1 MRERAAGSESAA
13 AGAGRGARGP
23 AASPRPQ
30 HPRARSIPAPGRPQ
44 RAGQSRAEGGKP
56 TAPPQPR
63 RILGDLEPDPRRI
76 RIPAP
81 SIPRRCG
88 HSMGGGAPRLD
99 PRLLLLLLL
108 GLCGWSTALRGNENS
123 EALPE
128 SIPSAPGTLPHF
140 MEEPDDSYII
150 KSNPIVLRC
159 KAKPAM
165 QIFFKCNGEWVHQN
179 EHVSE
184 ESLDEATGL
193 KVREVFINVTRQQV
207 EDFHG
212 PEDYWCQCVAWSHLG
227 TSKSR
232 KASVRIA
239 YLRKNFEQDP
249 QGKEV
254 PIEGMIVLHC
264 RPPEGVPAAEVE
276 WLKNE
281 EPIDSNLDEN
291 IDTRADHNLIIRQ
304 ARLSDSGNYT
314 CMAANIVAKRRSM
327 SATVVVYVNGGW
339 SSWTEWSNCNA
350 RCGRGWQKRSRTCTN
365 PAPLNGGAFCEGMS
379 VQKIT
384 CTSLCPVDGS
394 WEVWSEWSVCSPEC
408 EHLRVRECIAPPPRN
423 GGKFCEGLGQES
435 ENCTEGL
442 CIQDKKPLH
451 EIKSQNLETASDI
464 ALYSGLGAAVL
475 AVAVLVVAVTLYRRS
490 QSNSLLLNSSMQP
503 ELTVSRT
510 YSGPICLQDP
520 LDKELMTESSLFNP
534 LSDIK
539 VKVQSS
545 FMVSLGVTERAE
557 FHGKAPPGTFPHG
570 NVPHPAFGT
579 VQGRNKA
586 VYIQNLASISTS
598 SQLRTTALF
607 GHLGG
612 RLVVPNTGVS
622 LLIPHGAIPEESS
635 WEIYLAITQK
645 ESSLQ
650 PEGSAVLLGPEVTCG
665 PSEVTVSTPFALT
678 IPHCAHADP
687 QHWSIHLKRRTQQGK
702 WEEVMSVEEETTSCY
717 CLLDPY
723 ACHILLNSFGTYAL
737 IGEPISDCAVRQLK
751 VAVFGCLSCNSLD
764 YNLRVYCMDNTP
776 CAFQEVVSD
785 ERLQGGQLLEEPKL
799 LHFKGN
805 TCSLQIS
812 VLDIPPFLWRIKP
825 FTACQEVPFSRVWR
839 GSARPL
845 LCAFSLER
853 YSPGTTQLSCKVC
866 VRQLKGHEQ
875 VLHVQTSILESERET
890 ITFFAHDDS
899 NFPAQVGPKAF
910 KIPFSIRQ
918 RICATFD
925 APSAK
930 GKDWQMLAQKNSIN
944 RNLSYFATQ
953 SSPSA
958 VILDLWE
965 ARHQQ
970 DGDLDSLACALEEI
984 GRTHSQPP
992 EPPEPELEEPDF
1004 SYSRQ
1009 NGL

>member
-1 MRERAAGSESAA
+1 MGTAA
-13 AGAGRGARGP
+13 AGGGCGARRWLP
-23 AASPRPQ
+23 W
-30 HPRARSIPAPGRPQ
+30 
-44 RAGQSRAEGGKP
+44 
-56 TAPPQPR
+56 
-63 RILGDLEPDPRRI
+63 
-76 RIPAP
+76 
-81 SIPRRCG
+81 
-88 HSMGGGAPRLD
+88 
-99 PRLLLLLLL
+99 L
-108 GLCGWSTALRGNENS
+108 GLCFWAAGAAAARGADNGEV
-123 EALPE
+123 LPD

-140 MEEPDDSYII
+140 IEEPEDAYII
-150 KSNPIVLRC
+150 KSNPIALRC
-159 KAKPAM
+159 KARPAM

-184 ESLDEATGL
+184 ESLDESSGL

-249 QGKEV
+249 QGREV

-281 EPIDSNLDEN
+281 EPIDSTQDEN

-314 CMAANIVAKRRSM
+314 CMAANIVAKRRSL

-339 SSWTEWSNCNA
+339 SSWTEWSACNV

-384 CTSLCPVDGS
+384 CTALCPVDGS

-408 EHLRVRECIAPPPRN
+408 EHLRIRECTAPPPRN
-423 GGKFCEGLGQES
+423 GGKFCEGLSQES
-435 ENCTEGL
+435 ENCTDGL
-442 CIQDKKPLH
+442 CILDKKPLH
-451 EIKSQNLETASDI
+451 EIKPQRWSRRGIENASDI
-464 ALYSGLGAAVL
+464 ALYSGLGAAVV
-475 AVAVLVVAVTLYRRS
+475 AVAVLVIGVTLYRRS
-490 QSNSLLLNSSMQP
+490 HSDYGVDVIDSSALTGNSLLLNPAMQP
-503 ELTVSRT
+503 DLTVSRT

-545 FMVSLGVTERAE
+545 FMVSLGVSERAE
-557 FHGKAPPGTFPHG
+557 YHGKNHSGTFPHG
-570 NVPHPAFGT
+570 NNRGFSTVHP
-579 VQGRNKA
+579 RNKTP
-586 VYIQNLASISTS
+586 YIQNLS
-598 SQLRTTALF
+598 SLPTRTELRTTGVF

-612 RLVVPNTGVS
+612 RLVMPNTGVS
-622 LLIPHGAIPEESS
+622 LLIPHGAIPEENS
-635 WEIYLAITQK
+635 WEIYMSINQG
-645 ESSLQ
+645 EPSLQ
-650 PEGSAVLLGPEVTCG
+650 SDGSEVLLSPEVTCG
-665 PSEVTVSTPFALT
+665 PPDMLVTTPFALT
-678 IPHCAHADP
+678 IPHCADVSSE
-687 QHWSIHLKRRTQQGK
+687 HWNIHLKKRTQQGK
-702 WEEVMSVEEETTSCY
+702 WEEVMSVEDESTSCY
-717 CLLDPY
+717 CLLDPF
-723 ACHILLNSFGTYAL
+723 ACHVLLDSFGTYAL
-737 IGEPISDCAVRQLK
+737 TGEPITDCAVKQLK
-751 VAVFGCLSCNSLD
+751 VAVFGCMSCNSLD
-764 YNLRVYCMDNTP
+764 YNLRVYCVDNTP

-785 ERLQGGQLLEEPKL
+785 ERHQGGQLLEEPKL

-805 TCSLQIS
+805 TFSLQIS

-825 FTACQEVPFSRVWR
+825 FTACQEVPFSRVWSSNR
-839 GSARPL
+839 QPL
-845 LCAFSLER
+845 HCAFSLER
-853 YSPGTTQLSCKVC
+853 YTPTTTQLSCKIC
-866 VRQLKGHEQ
+866 IRQLKGHEQ
-875 VLHVQTSILESERET
+875 ILQVQTSILESERET
-890 ITFFAHDDS
+890 ITFFAQEDS
-899 NFPAQVGPKAF
+899 TFPAQTGPKAF
-910 KIPFSIRQ
+910 KIPYSIRQ

-925 APSAK
+925 TPNAK

-958 VILDLWE
+958 VILNLWE

-984 GRTHSQPP
+984 GRTHTKLSNITESQ
-992 EPPEPELEEPDF
+992 LEEADF
-1004 SYSRQ
+1004 NYSRQ

>member
-1 MRERAAGSESAA
+1 MGIRAAG
-13 AGAGRGARGP
+13 GGCPARL
-23 AASPRPQ
+23 
-30 HPRARSIPAPGRPQ
+30 
-44 RAGQSRAEGGKP
+44 
-56 TAPPQPR
+56 R
-63 RILGDLEPDPRRI
+63 R
-76 RIPAP
+76 
-81 SIPRRCG
+81 
-88 HSMGGGAPRLD
+88 
-99 PRLLLLLLL
+99 RLLFLLE
-108 GLCGWSTALRGNENS
+108 LCSWAAALRGNDNS

-128 SIPSAPGTLPHF
+128 SLPSAPGTLPHF
-140 MEEPDDSYII
+140 MQEPDDAYII
-150 KSNPIVLRC
+150 KSNPIALRC
-159 KAKPAM
+159 KAMPAM

-184 ESLDEATGL
+184 ESMDESTGL

-281 EPIDSNLDEN
+281 EPIDSNQDEN

-327 SATVVVYVNGGW
+327 SATVVVYV
-339 SSWTEWSNCNA
+339 
-350 RCGRGWQKRSRTCTN
+350 
-365 PAPLNGGAFCEGMS
+365 
-379 VQKIT
+379 
-384 CTSLCPVDGS
+384 DGS

-408 EHLRVRECIAPPPRN
+408 EHLRIRECTAPPPRN
-423 GGKFCEGLGQES
+423 GGKFCEGFTQES

-451 EIKSQNLETASDI
+451 EIKPQNIENASDI
-464 ALYSGLGAAVL
+464 ALYSGLGAAVI
-475 AVAVLVVAVTLYRRS
+475 AVAVLVVGITLYRRS
-490 QSNSLLLNSSMQP
+490 QSEYGVDVIDSSALTGGFQTFNFKTVRQGNSLLLNSSMQP
-503 ELTVSRT
+503 DLTVSRT

-520 LDKELMTESSLFNP
+520 MDKELMTESSLFNP

-557 FHGKAPPGTFPHG
+557 YHGKAHSGTFPHG
-570 NVPHPAFGT
+570 NNRGFTTIHA
-579 VQGRNKA
+579 RNKTT
-586 VYIQNLASISTS
+586 YIQNLSSLSTRS
-598 SQLRTTALF
+598 ELRTTGIF

-612 RLVVPNTGVS
+612 RLVMPNTGVS

-635 WEIYLAITQK
+635 WEIYLTISQG
-645 ESSLQ
+645 ESSLL
-650 PEGSAVLLGPEVTCG
+650 PEGTEVLLGPEVTCG
-665 PSEVTVSTPFALT
+665 PPDVTVATPFALT
-678 IPHCAHADP
+678 IPHCAEVNSE
-687 QHWSIHLKRRTQQGK
+687 HWNIHLKKRTQQGK
-702 WEEVMSVEEETTSCY
+702 WEEVMSMEEETTSCY

-723 ACHILLNSFGTYAL
+723 ACHILLDSFGTYAL
-737 IGEPISDCAVRQLK
+737 AGEPISDCAVKQLK
-751 VAVFGCLSCNSLD
+751 VAVFGCMSCNSLD

-776 CAFQEVVSD
+776 CAFQEVVSG
-785 ERLQGGQLLEEPKL
+785 ERHQGGQLLEEPKL

-805 TCSLQIS
+805 TFSLQIS

-825 FTACQEVPFSRVWR
+825 FTACQEVPFSRVWC
-839 GSARPL
+839 SNQQPL
-845 LCAFSLER
+845 HCAFSLER
-853 YSPGTTQLSCKVC
+853 YTPATTQLSCKIC
-866 VRQLKGHEQ
+866 VRQVKGHEQ
-875 VLHVQTSILESERET
+875 ILQIQTSILENERET
-890 ITFFAHDDS
+890 ITLFAREDS
-899 NFPAQVGPKAF
+899 NFPTQTGPKAF
-910 KIPFSIRQ
+910 KIPYSIRQ

-925 APSAK
+925 TPNAK

-965 ARHQQ
+965 ARHQH

-984 GRTHSQPP
+984 GRTHSKISNITETQI
-992 EPPEPELEEPDF
+992 EETDF

>member
-1 MRERAAGSESAA
+1 MGTAA
-13 AGAGRGARGP
+13 AGGGCGARRWLP
-23 AASPRPQ
+23 W
-30 HPRARSIPAPGRPQ
+30 
-44 RAGQSRAEGGKP
+44 
-56 TAPPQPR
+56 
-63 RILGDLEPDPRRI
+63 
-76 RIPAP
+76 
-81 SIPRRCG
+81 
-88 HSMGGGAPRLD
+88 
-99 PRLLLLLLL
+99 L
-108 GLCGWSTALRGNENS
+108 GLCFWAAGAAAARGADNGEV
-123 EALPE
+123 LPD

-140 MEEPDDSYII
+140 IEEPEDAYII
-150 KSNPIVLRC
+150 KSNPIALRC
-159 KAKPAM
+159 KARPAM

-184 ESLDEATGL
+184 ESLDESSGL

-249 QGKEV
+249 QGREV

-281 EPIDSNLDEN
+281 EPIDSTQDEN

-314 CMAANIVAKRRSM
+314 CMAANIVAKRRSL

-339 SSWTEWSNCNA
+339 SSWTEWSACNV

-384 CTSLCPVDGS
+384 CTALCPVDGS

-408 EHLRVRECIAPPPRN
+408 EHLRIRECTAPPPRN
-423 GGKFCEGLGQES
+423 GGKFCEGLSQES
-435 ENCTEGL
+435 ENCTDGL
-442 CIQDKKPLH
+442 CILDKKPLH
-451 EIKSQNLETASDI
+451 EIKPQSIENASDI
-464 ALYSGLGAAVL
+464 ALYSGLGAAVV
-475 AVAVLVVAVTLYRRS
+475 AVAVLVIGVTLYRRS
-490 QSNSLLLNSSMQP
+490 HSDYGVDVIDSSALTGNSLLLNPAMQP
-503 ELTVSRT
+503 DLTVSRT

-545 FMVSLGVTERAE
+545 FMVSLGVSERAE
-557 FHGKAPPGTFPHG
+557 YHGKNHSGTFPHG
-570 NVPHPAFGT
+570 NNRGFSTVHP
-579 VQGRNKA
+579 RNKTP
-586 VYIQNLASISTS
+586 YIQNLS
-598 SQLRTTALF
+598 SLPTRTELRTTGVF

-612 RLVVPNTGVS
+612 RLVMPNTGVS
-622 LLIPHGAIPEESS
+622 LLIPHGAIPEENS
-635 WEIYLAITQK
+635 WEIYMSINQG
-645 ESSLQ
+645 EPSLQ
-650 PEGSAVLLGPEVTCG
+650 SDGSEVLLSPEVTCG
-665 PSEVTVSTPFALT
+665 PPDMLVTTPFALT
-678 IPHCAHADP
+678 IPHCADVSSE
-687 QHWSIHLKRRTQQGK
+687 HWNIHLKKRTQQGK
-702 WEEVMSVEEETTSCY
+702 WEEVMSVEDESTSCY
-717 CLLDPY
+717 CLLDPF
-723 ACHILLNSFGTYAL
+723 ACHVLLDSFGTYAL
-737 IGEPISDCAVRQLK
+737 TGEPITDCAVKQLK
-751 VAVFGCLSCNSLD
+751 VAVFGCMSCNSLD
-764 YNLRVYCMDNTP
+764 YNLRVYCVDNTP

-785 ERLQGGQLLEEPKL
+785 ERHQGGQLLEEPKL

-805 TCSLQIS
+805 TFSLQIS

-825 FTACQEVPFSRVWR
+825 FTACQEVPFSRVWSSNR
-839 GSARPL
+839 QPL
-845 LCAFSLER
+845 HCAFSLER
-853 YSPGTTQLSCKVC
+853 YTPTTTQLSCKIC
-866 VRQLKGHEQ
+866 IRQLKGHEQ
-875 VLHVQTSILESERET
+875 ILQVQTSILESERET
-890 ITFFAHDDS
+890 ITFFAQEDS
-899 NFPAQVGPKAF
+899 TFPAQTGPKAF
-910 KIPFSIRQ
+910 KIPYSIRQ

-925 APSAK
+925 TPNAK

-958 VILDLWE
+958 VILNLWE

-984 GRTHSQPP
+984 GRTHTKLSNITESQ
-992 EPPEPELEEPDF
+992 LEEADF
-1004 SYSRQ
+1004 NYSRQ

>member
-1 MRERAAGSESAA
+1 MGIRAAG
-13 AGAGRGARGP
+13 GGCPARL
-23 AASPRPQ
+23 
-30 HPRARSIPAPGRPQ
+30 
-44 RAGQSRAEGGKP
+44 
-56 TAPPQPR
+56 R
-63 RILGDLEPDPRRI
+63 R
-76 RIPAP
+76 
-81 SIPRRCG
+81 
-88 HSMGGGAPRLD
+88 
-99 PRLLLLLLL
+99 RLLFLLE
-108 GLCGWSTALRGNENS
+108 LCSWAAALRGNDNS

-128 SIPSAPGTLPHF
+128 SLPSAPGTLPHF
-140 MEEPDDSYII
+140 MQEPDDAYII
-150 KSNPIVLRC
+150 KSNPIALRC
-159 KAKPAM
+159 KAMPAM

-184 ESLDEATGL
+184 ESMDESTGL

-281 EPIDSNLDEN
+281 EPIDSSQDEN

-314 CMAANIVAKRRSM
+314 CVAANIVAKRRSM
-327 SATVVVYVNGGW
+327 SATVVVY
-339 SSWTEWSNCNA
+339 
-350 RCGRGWQKRSRTCTN
+350 
-365 PAPLNGGAFCEGMS
+365 
-379 VQKIT
+379 
-384 CTSLCPVDGS
+384 VDGS

-408 EHLRVRECIAPPPRN
+408 EHLRIRECTAPPPRN
-423 GGKFCEGLGQES
+423 GGKFCEGFSQES

-451 EIKSQNLETASDI
+451 EIKPQNIENASDI
-464 ALYSGLGAAVL
+464 ALYSGLGAAVI
-475 AVAVLVVAVTLYRRS
+475 AVAVLVVGITLYRRS
-490 QSNSLLLNSSMQP
+490 QSEYGVDVIDSSALTGGFQTFNFKTVRQGNSLLLNSSMQP
-503 ELTVSRT
+503 DLTVSRT

-520 LDKELMTESSLFNP
+520 MDKELMTESSLFNP

-557 FHGKAPPGTFPHG
+557 YHGKAHSGTFPHG
-570 NVPHPAFGT
+570 NNRGFTTIHA
-579 VQGRNKA
+579 RNKTT
-586 VYIQNLASISTS
+586 YIQNLSSLSTRS
-598 SQLRTTALF
+598 ELRTTGIF

-612 RLVVPNTGVS
+612 RLVMPNTGVS

-635 WEIYLAITQK
+635 WEIYLTISQG

-650 PEGSAVLLGPEVTCG
+650 PEGTEVLLGPEVTCG
-665 PSEVTVSTPFALT
+665 PPDVTVATPFALT
-678 IPHCAHADP
+678 IPHCAEVNSE
-687 QHWSIHLKRRTQQGK
+687 HWNIHLKKRTQQGK
-702 WEEVMSVEEETTSCY
+702 WEEVMSMEEETTSCY

-723 ACHILLNSFGTYAL
+723 ACHILLDSFGTYAL
-737 IGEPISDCAVRQLK
+737 AGEPISDCAVKQLK
-751 VAVFGCLSCNSLD
+751 VAVFGCMSCNSLD

-776 CAFQEVVSD
+776 CAFQEVVSG
-785 ERLQGGQLLEEPKL
+785 ERHQGGQLLEEPKL

-805 TCSLQIS
+805 TFSLQIS

-825 FTACQEVPFSRVWR
+825 FTACQN
-839 GSARPL
+839 
-845 LCAFSLER
+845 
-853 YSPGTTQLSCKVC
+853 
-866 VRQLKGHEQ
+866 
-875 VLHVQTSILESERET
+875 ERET
-890 ITFFAHDDS
+890 ITLFAREDS
-899 NFPAQVGPKAF
+899 NFPTQTGPKAF
-910 KIPFSIRQ
+910 KIPYSIRQ

-925 APSAK
+925 TPNAK

-965 ARHQQ
+965 ARHQH

-984 GRTHSQPP
+984 GRTHSKISNITETQI
-992 EPPEPELEEPDF
+992 EETDF

>member
-1 MRERAAGSESAA
+1 MGTGAADGSRGARRWLPWLGLCFWA
-13 AGAGRGARGP
+13 AGAAAARGADG
-23 AASPRPQ
+23 S
-30 HPRARSIPAPGRPQ
+30 
-44 RAGQSRAEGGKP
+44 EV
-56 TAPPQPR
+56 
-63 RILGDLEPDPRRI
+63 LPD
-76 RIPAP
+76 
-81 SIPRRCG
+81 
-88 HSMGGGAPRLD
+88 
-99 PRLLLLLLL
+99 
-108 GLCGWSTALRGNENS
+108 
-123 EALPE
+123 

-140 MEEPDDSYII
+140 IEEPEDAYII
-150 KSNPIVLRC
+150 KSNPIALRC
-159 KAKPAM
+159 KARPAM

-184 ESLDEATGL
+184 ESLDESSGL

-249 QGKEV
+249 QGREV

-281 EPIDSNLDEN
+281 EPIDSEQDEN

-314 CMAANIVAKRRSM
+314 CMAANIVAKRRSL

-339 SSWTEWSNCNA
+339 SSWTEWSACNA

-384 CTSLCPVDGS
+384 CTAICPVDGS

-408 EHLRVRECIAPPPRN
+408 EHLRIRECTAPPPRN
-423 GGKFCEGLGQES
+423 GGKFCEGLSQES
-435 ENCTEGL
+435 ENCTDGL
-442 CIQDKKPLH
+442 CILDKKPLH
-451 EIKSQNLETASDI
+451 EIKPQRWSRRGIENASDI
-464 ALYSGLGAAVL
+464 ALYSGLGAAVV
-475 AVAVLVVAVTLYRRS
+475 AVAVLVIGVTLYRRS
-490 QSNSLLLNSSMQP
+490 HSDYGVDVIDSSALTGNSLLLNPAMQP
-503 ELTVSRT
+503 DLTVSRT

-545 FMVSLGVTERAE
+545 FMVSLGVSERAE
-557 FHGKAPPGTFPHG
+557 YHGKNHSGTFPHG
-570 NVPHPAFGT
+570 NNRGFSTIHP
-579 VQGRNKA
+579 RNKTP
-586 VYIQNLASISTS
+586 YIQNLS
-598 SQLRTTALF
+598 SLPTRTELRTTGVF

-612 RLVVPNTGVS
+612 RLVMPNTGVS
-622 LLIPHGAIPEESS
+622 LLIPHGAIPEENS
-635 WEIYLAITQK
+635 WEIYMSINQG
-645 ESSLQ
+645 EPSLQ
-650 PEGSAVLLGPEVTCG
+650 SDGSEVLLSPEVTCG
-665 PSEVTVSTPFALT
+665 PPDMLVTTPFALT
-678 IPHCAHADP
+678 IPHCADVSSE
-687 QHWSIHLKRRTQQGK
+687 HWNIHLKKRTQQGK
-702 WEEVMSVEEETTSCY
+702 WEEVMSVEDESTSCY
-717 CLLDPY
+717 CLLDPF
-723 ACHILLNSFGTYAL
+723 ACHVLLDSFGTYAL
-737 IGEPISDCAVRQLK
+737 TGEPITDCAVKQLK
-751 VAVFGCLSCNSLD
+751 VAVFGCMSCNSLD
-764 YNLRVYCMDNTP
+764 YNLRVYCVDNTP

-785 ERLQGGQLLEEPKL
+785 ERHQGGQLLEEPKL

-805 TCSLQIS
+805 TFSLQIS

-825 FTACQEVPFSRVWR
+825 FTACQEVPFSRVWSSNR
-839 GSARPL
+839 QPL
-845 LCAFSLER
+845 HCAFSLER
-853 YSPGTTQLSCKVC
+853 YTPTTTQLSCKIC
-866 VRQLKGHEQ
+866 IRQLKGHEQ
-875 VLHVQTSILESERET
+875 ILQVQTSILENERET
-890 ITFFAHDDS
+890 ITFFAQEDS
-899 NFPAQVGPKAF
+899 TFPAQTGPKAF
-910 KIPFSIRQ
+910 KIPYSIRQ

-925 APSAK
+925 TPNAK

-958 VILDLWE
+958 VILNLWE

-984 GRTHSQPP
+984 GRTHTKLSNITESQIDDA
-992 EPPEPELEEPDF
+992 DF
-1004 SYSRQ
+1004 NYSRQ

>member
-1 MRERAAGSESAA
+1 S
-13 AGAGRGARGP
+13 
-23 AASPRPQ
+23 
-30 HPRARSIPAPGRPQ
+30 
-44 RAGQSRAEGGKP
+44 
-56 TAPPQPR
+56 
-63 RILGDLEPDPRRI
+63 
-76 RIPAP
+76 
-81 SIPRRCG
+81 
-88 HSMGGGAPRLD
+88 
-99 PRLLLLLLL
+99 
-108 GLCGWSTALRGNENS
+108 GNENS

-128 SIPSAPGTLPHF
+128 SLPSAPGTLPHF
-140 MEEPDDSYII
+140 LEEPDDSYII

-159 KAKPAM
+159 RAAPAM

-179 EHVSE
+179 EHVAH

-193 KVREVFINVTRQQV
+193 KVREVSINVTRQQV

-314 CMAANIVAKRRSM
+314 CMAANIVAKRRSL

-339 SSWTEWSNCNA
+339 SSWTEWSSCNA

-384 CTSLCPVDGS
+384 CTSLCPVDGG
-394 WEVWSEWSVCSPEC
+394 WEAWSEWSVCSPAC
-408 EHLRVRECIAPPPRN
+408 EHLRVRQCAAPAPRN
-423 GGKFCEGLGQES
+423 GGKHCQGLGQES

-442 CIQDKKPLH
+442 CIQGELPRGRARLWGV
-451 EIKSQNLETASDI
+451 ERGGDI
-464 ALYSGLGAAVL
+464 ALYSGLAAAVL
-475 AVAVLVVAVTLYRRS
+475 AVAVLALAVTLYRRS
-490 QSNSLLLNSSMQP
+490 HSEYGPGVTEPPALAGGCRGNSCLTGNSCPTGNPLLLNSSLQP

-534 LSDIK
+534 LADIK

-545 FMVSLGVTERAE
+545 FMVSLGVADRAE
-557 FHGKAPPGTFPHG
+557 YPGKAAPGTFPHG
-570 NVPHPAFGT
+570 PARALGT
-579 VQGRNKA
+579 LQARGRA
-586 VYIQNLASISTS
+586 VFLQNLASLSGS
-598 SQLRTTALF
+598 SQLRSAALF

-612 RLVVPNTGVS
+612 RLVLPNTGVS

-645 ESSLQ
+645 ESSLE
-650 PEGSAVLLGPEVTCG
+650 PEGPEVLLGPEVSCG
-665 PSEVTVSTPFALT
+665 PPELAVSTPCALT

-687 QHWSIHLKRRTQQGK
+687 QHWSIHLKRRSLQGK

-737 IGEPISDCAVRQLK
+737 IGEPLSDCAVRQLK

-764 YNLRVYCMDNTP
+764 YNLRVYCVDNTP

-785 ERLQGGQLLEEPKL
+785 ERLQGGQLLEEPKV

-812 VLDIPPFLWRIKP
+812 VLDVPAFLWRIKP
-825 FTACQEVPFSRVWR
+825 FTACQLSHFLLSVRAGMRGPGVTLPPPALLSRSLQADRENIPFL
-839 GSARPL
+839 G
-845 LCAFSLER
+845 
-853 YSPGTTQLSCKVC
+853 
-866 VRQLKGHEQ
+866 
-875 VLHVQTSILESERET
+875 
-890 ITFFAHDDS
+890 HDDGA
-899 NFPAQVGPKAF
+899 FPAQLGPKAF
-910 KIPFSIRQ
+910 KIPRSIRQ

-925 APSAK
+925 APGAR
-930 GKDWQMLAQKNSIN
+930 GKDWQLLAQKNSIS
-944 RNLSYFATQ
+944 RNLSFFATQ

-965 ARHQQ
+965 ARHQH

-984 GRTHSQPP
+984 GRTHCKAP
-992 EPPEPELEEPDF
+992 EVAEPELEEPEF
-1004 SYSRQ
+1004 PCSRK
-1009 NGL
+1009 GL

>member
-1 MRERAAGSESAA
+1 KFS
-13 AGAGRGARGP
+13 
-23 AASPRPQ
+23 
-30 HPRARSIPAPGRPQ
+30 HKTDHI
-44 RAGQSRAEGGKP
+44 
-56 TAPPQPR
+56 
-63 RILGDLEPDPRRI
+63 
-76 RIPAP
+76 
-81 SIPRRCG
+81 
-88 HSMGGGAPRLD
+88 
-99 PRLLLLLLL
+99 
-108 GLCGWSTALRGNENS
+108 
-123 EALPE
+123 

-140 MEEPDDSYII
+140 MEEPDDAYII

-159 KAKPAM
+159 KAMPAM

-184 ESLDEATGL
+184 ESMDETTGL

-384 CTSLCPVDGS
+384 CTSLCPVDGN

-408 EHLRVRECIAPPPRN
+408 EHLRVRECVAPPPRN
-423 GGKFCEGLGQES
+423 GGKYCEGLSQES

-442 CIQDKKPLH
+442 LLLTWYPLPLLSDI
-451 EIKSQNLETASDI
+451 ENASDI
-464 ALYSGLGAAVL
+464 ALYSGLGAAVI
-475 AVAVLVVAVTLYRRS
+475 AVAVLVVGVTLYRRS
-490 QSNSLLLNSSMQP
+490 QSEYGVDVIDSSALTGGFQTFNFKTVRQGNSLLLNSSMQP
-503 ELTVSRT
+503 DLTVSRT

-520 LDKELMTESSLFNP
+520 MDKELMTESSLFNP

-557 FHGKAPPGTFPHG
+557 YHGKAHSGTFPHG
-570 NVPHPAFGT
+570 NNRGFGT
-579 VQGRNKA
+579 IHARNKA
-586 VYIQNLASISTS
+586 TYIQNLSSISTKS
-598 SQLRTTALF
+598 ELKTTAIF

-612 RLVVPNTGVS
+612 RLVIPNTGVS

-635 WEIYLAITQK
+635 WEIYLAISQR

-650 PEGSAVLLGPEVTCG
+650 PDGTDVLLGPEVSCG
-665 PSEVTVSTPFALT
+665 PLDVSVSTPFALT
-678 IPHCAHADP
+678 IPHCAELNSE
-687 QHWSIHLKRRTQQGK
+687 HWNIHLKKRTQQGK

-751 VAVFGCLSCNSLD
+751 VAVFGCMSCNSLD

-785 ERLQGGQLLEEPKL
+785 EKLQGGQLLEEPKL

-805 TCSLQIS
+805 TFSLQIS

-825 FTACQEVPFSRVWR
+825 FTACQEVPFSRVWC
-839 GSARPL
+839 SNQQPL
-845 LCAFSLER
+845 HCAFSLER
-853 YSPGTTQLSCKVC
+853 YTPATTQLSCKIC
-866 VRQLKGHEQ
+866 VRQVKGHEIWPSFFS
-875 VLHVQTSILESERET
+875 VLHCN
-890 ITFFAHDDS
+890 FFKSFCHS
-899 NFPAQVGPKAF
+899 LNFPAQMGPKAF
-910 KIPFSIRQ
+910 KIPYSIRQ

-925 APSAK
+925 TPSAK

-965 ARHQQ
+965 ARHQH

-984 GRTHSQPP
+984 GRTHSKISDIT
-992 EPPEPELEEPDF
+992 ETEIEEPDF
-1004 SYSRQ
+1004 NYSRQ

>member
-1 MRERAAGSESAA
+1 MGRAAA
-13 AGAGRGARGP
+13 AGRGA
-23 AASPRPQ
+23 
-30 HPRARSIPAPGRPQ
+30 
-44 RAGQSRAEGGKP
+44 
-56 TAPPQPR
+56 
-63 RILGDLEPDPRRI
+63 
-76 RIPAP
+76 
-81 SIPRRCG
+81 
-88 HSMGGGAPRLD
+88 GGARRWLPW
-99 PRLLLLLLL
+99 L
-108 GLCGWSTALRGNENS
+108 GLCFWAAGAAAARGTDNGEV
-123 EALPE
+123 LPD

-140 MEEPDDSYII
+140 IEEPDDAYII
-150 KSNPIVLRC
+150 KSNPIALRC
-159 KAKPAM
+159 KARPAM

-184 ESLDEATGL
+184 ESLDESSGL

-249 QGKEV
+249 QGREV

-281 EPIDSNLDEN
+281 EPIDSEQDEH

-314 CMAANIVAKRRSM
+314 CMAANIVAKRRSL

-339 SSWTEWSNCNA
+339 SSWTEWSACNVP
-350 RCGRGWQKRSRTCTN
+350 CGRGWQKRSRTCTN

-384 CTSLCPVDGS
+384 CTALCPVDGS

-408 EHLRVRECIAPPPRN
+408 EHLRIRECTAPAPRN
-423 GGKFCEGLGQES
+423 GGKFCEGLSQES
-435 ENCTEGL
+435 ENCTDGL
-442 CIQDKKPLH
+442 CILDKKPLH
-451 EIKSQNLETASDI
+451 EIKPQSIENASDI
-464 ALYSGLGAAVL
+464 ALYSGLGAAVV
-475 AVAVLVVAVTLYRRS
+475 AVAVLVIGITLYRRS
-490 QSNSLLLNSSMQP
+490 QSDYGVDVIDSSALTGNSLLLNPSMQP
-503 ELTVSRT
+503 DLTVSRT

-545 FMVSLGVTERAE
+545 FMVSLGVSERAE
-557 FHGKAPPGTFPHG
+557 YHGKNHSGTFPHG
-570 NVPHPAFGT
+570 NNRSFTT
-579 VQGRNKA
+579 VHARNKTP
-586 VYIQNLASISTS
+586 YIQNLS
-598 SQLRTTALF
+598 SLPTRTELRTTGVF

-612 RLVVPNTGVS
+612 RLVMPNTGVS
-622 LLIPHGAIPEESS
+622 LLIPHGAIPEENS
-635 WEIYLAITQK
+635 WEIYMSINQG
-645 ESSLQ
+645 EPSLQ
-650 PEGSAVLLGPEVTCG
+650 SDGSEVLLSPEVTCG
-665 PSEVTVSTPFALT
+665 PPDMIVTTPFALT
-678 IPHCAHADP
+678 IPHCADVSSE
-687 QHWSIHLKRRTQQGK
+687 HWNIHLKKRTQQGK
-702 WEEVMSVEEETTSCY
+702 WEEVMSVEDESTSCY
-717 CLLDPY
+717 CLLDPF
-723 ACHILLNSFGTYAL
+723 ACHVLLDSFGTYAL
-737 IGEPISDCAVRQLK
+737 TGEPITDCAVKQLK

-764 YNLRVYCMDNTP
+764 YNLRVYCVDNTP
-776 CAFQEVVSD
+776 WAFQEVVSD
-785 ERLQGGQLLEEPKL
+785 ERHQGGQLLEEPKL

-805 TCSLQIS
+805 TFSLQIS

-825 FTACQEVPFSRVWR
+825 FTACQEVPFSRVWCSNR
-839 GSARPL
+839 QPL
-845 LCAFSLER
+845 HCAFSLER
-853 YSPGTTQLSCKVC
+853 YTPTTTQLSCKIC
-866 VRQLKGHEQ
+866 IRQLKGHEQ
-875 VLHVQTSILESERET
+875 ILQVQTSILESERET
-890 ITFFAHDDS
+890 ITFFAQEDS
-899 NFPAQVGPKAF
+899 TFPAQTGPKAF
-910 KIPFSIRQ
+910 KIPYSIRQ

-925 APSAK
+925 TPNAK

-958 VILDLWE
+958 VILNLWE
-965 ARHQQ
+965 ARHQH

-984 GRTHSQPP
+984 GRTHTKLSNIAESQLD
-992 EPPEPELEEPDF
+992 EADF
-1004 SYSRQ
+1004 NYSRQ

>member
-1 MRERAAGSESAA
+1 MGTGAADGSRGARWWLPWLGLCFWA
-13 AGAGRGARGP
+13 AGAAAARGADSG
-23 AASPRPQ
+23 
-30 HPRARSIPAPGRPQ
+30 
-44 RAGQSRAEGGKP
+44 EV
-56 TAPPQPR
+56 
-63 RILGDLEPDPRRI
+63 LPD
-76 RIPAP
+76 
-81 SIPRRCG
+81 
-88 HSMGGGAPRLD
+88 
-99 PRLLLLLLL
+99 
-108 GLCGWSTALRGNENS
+108 
-123 EALPE
+123 

-140 MEEPDDSYII
+140 IEEPDDAYII
-150 KSNPIVLRC
+150 KSNPIALRC
-159 KAKPAM
+159 KARPAM

-184 ESLDEATGL
+184 ESLDESSGL

-249 QGKEV
+249 QGREV

-281 EPIDSNLDEN
+281 EPIDSEQDEN

-314 CMAANIVAKRRSM
+314 CMAANIVAKRRSL

-339 SSWTEWSNCNA
+339 SSWTEWSACNV

-384 CTSLCPVDGS
+384 CTALCPVDGS

-408 EHLRVRECIAPPPRN
+408 EHLRIRECTAPAPRN
-423 GGKFCEGLGQES
+423 GGKFCEGLSQES
-435 ENCTEGL
+435 ENCTDGL
-442 CIQDKKPLH
+442 CILDKKPLH
-451 EIKSQNLETASDI
+451 EIKPQSIENASDI
-464 ALYSGLGAAVL
+464 ALYSGLGAAVV
-475 AVAVLVVAVTLYRRS
+475 AVAVLVIGVTLYRRS
-490 QSNSLLLNSSMQP
+490 HSDYGVDVIDSSALTGNSLLLNPAMQP
-503 ELTVSRT
+503 DLTVSRT

-545 FMVSLGVTERAE
+545 FMVSLGVSERAE
-557 FHGKAPPGTFPHG
+557 YRGKNHSGTFPHG
-570 NVPHPAFGT
+570 NNRGFSTLHP
-579 VQGRNKA
+579 RNKTP
-586 VYIQNLASISTS
+586 YIQNLS
-598 SQLRTTALF
+598 SLPTRTELRTTGVF

-612 RLVVPNTGVS
+612 RLVMPNTGVS
-622 LLIPHGAIPEESS
+622 LLIPHGAIPEENS
-635 WEIYLAITQK
+635 WEIYMSINQG
-645 ESSLQ
+645 EPSLQ
-650 PEGSAVLLGPEVTCG
+650 SDGSEVLLSPEVTCG
-665 PSEVTVSTPFALT
+665 PPDMLVTTPFALT
-678 IPHCAHADP
+678 IPHCADVSAE
-687 QHWSIHLKRRTQQGK
+687 HWNIHLKKRTQQGK
-702 WEEVMSVEEETTSCY
+702 WEEVMSVEDESTSCY
-717 CLLDPY
+717 CLLDPF
-723 ACHILLNSFGTYAL
+723 ACHVLLDSFGTYAL
-737 IGEPISDCAVRQLK
+737 TGEPITDCAVKQLK
-751 VAVFGCLSCNSLD
+751 VAVFGCMSCNSLD
-764 YNLRVYCMDNTP
+764 YNLRVYCVDNTP

-785 ERLQGGQLLEEPKL
+785 ERHQGGQLLEEPKL

-805 TCSLQIS
+805 TFSLQIS

-825 FTACQEVPFSRVWR
+825 FTACQEVPFSRVWSSNR
-839 GSARPL
+839 QPL
-845 LCAFSLER
+845 HCAFSLER
-853 YSPGTTQLSCKVC
+853 YTPTTTQLSCKIC
-866 VRQLKGHEQ
+866 IRQLKGHEQ
-875 VLHVQTSILESERET
+875 ILQVQTSILESERET
-890 ITFFAHDDS
+890 ITFFAQEDS
-899 NFPAQVGPKAF
+899 TFPAQTGPKAF
-910 KIPFSIRQ
+910 KIPYSIRQ

-925 APSAK
+925 TPNAK

-958 VILDLWE
+958 VILNLWE

-984 GRTHSQPP
+984 GRTHTKLSNITESQIDDA
-992 EPPEPELEEPDF
+992 DF
-1004 SYSRQ
+1004 NYSRQ

>member
-1 MRERAAGSESAA
+1 MRRAAAARGGAGGARRWLPWLGLCFWA
-13 AGAGRGARGP
+13 AGAAAARGTDN
-23 AASPRPQ
+23 
-30 HPRARSIPAPGRPQ
+30 G
-44 RAGQSRAEGGKP
+44 EV
-56 TAPPQPR
+56 
-63 RILGDLEPDPRRI
+63 
-76 RIPAP
+76 
-81 SIPRRCG
+81 
-88 HSMGGGAPRLD
+88 
-99 PRLLLLLLL
+99 
-108 GLCGWSTALRGNENS
+108 
-123 EALPE
+123 LPE

-140 MEEPDDSYII
+140 IEEPGDAYII
-150 KSNPIVLRC
+150 KSNPIALRC
-159 KAKPAM
+159 KARPAM

-184 ESLDEATGL
+184 ESLDESSGL

-249 QGKEV
+249 QGREV

-281 EPIDSNLDEN
+281 EPIDSEQDEN

-314 CMAANIVAKRRSM
+314 CMAANIVAKRRSL

-339 SSWTEWSNCNA
+339 SSWTEWSACNV

-384 CTSLCPVDGS
+384 CTSLCPG
-394 WEVWSEWSVCSPEC
+394 
-408 EHLRVRECIAPPPRN
+408 I
-423 GGKFCEGLGQES
+423 
-435 ENCTEGL
+435 EN
-442 CIQDKKPLH
+442 
-451 EIKSQNLETASDI
+451 ASDI
-464 ALYSGLGAAVL
+464 ALYSGLGAAVV
-475 AVAVLVVAVTLYRRS
+475 AVTVLVVGITLYRRS
-490 QSNSLLLNSSMQP
+490 QSDYGVDVIDSSALTGGFQTFNFKTVRQGNSLLLNSSMQP
-503 ELTVSRT
+503 DLTVSRT

-545 FMVSLGVTERAE
+545 FMVSLGVSERAE
-557 FHGKAPPGTFPHG
+557 YHGKNHSGTFPHG
-570 NVPHPAFGT
+570 NNRSFTTVHP
-579 VQGRNKA
+579 RNKTP
-586 VYIQNLASISTS
+586 YIQNLS
-598 SQLRTTALF
+598 SLPTRTELRTTGVF

-612 RLVVPNTGVS
+612 RLVMPNTGVS
-622 LLIPHGAIPEESS
+622 LLIPHSAIPEENS
-635 WEIYLAITQK
+635 WEIYMSINQG
-645 ESSLQ
+645 EPSLQ
-650 PEGSAVLLGPEVTCG
+650 SDGSEVLLSPEVTCG
-665 PSEVTVSTPFALT
+665 PPDMIVTTPFALT
-678 IPHCAHADP
+678 IPHCADVSSE
-687 QHWSIHLKRRTQQGK
+687 HWNIHLKKRTQQGK
-702 WEEVMSVEEETTSCY
+702 WEEVMSVEDESTSCY
-717 CLLDPY
+717 CLLDPF
-723 ACHILLNSFGTYAL
+723 ACHVLLDSFGTYAL
-737 IGEPISDCAVRQLK
+737 TGEPITDCAVKQLK
-751 VAVFGCLSCNSLD
+751 VAVFGCMSCNSLD
-764 YNLRVYCMDNTP
+764 YNLRVYCVDNTP

-785 ERLQGGQLLEEPKL
+785 ERHQGGQLLEEPKL

-805 TCSLQIS
+805 TFSLQIS

-825 FTACQEVPFSRVWR
+825 FTACQEVPFSRVWCGNR
-839 GSARPL
+839 QPL
-845 LCAFSLER
+845 HCAFSLER
-853 YSPGTTQLSCKVC
+853 YTPTTTQLSCKIC
-866 VRQLKGHEQ
+866 IRQLKGHEQ
-875 VLHVQTSILESERET
+875 ILQVQTSILENERET
-890 ITFFAHDDS
+890 ITFFAQEDS
-899 NFPAQVGPKAF
+899 TFPAQTGPKAF
-910 KIPFSIRQ
+910 KIPYSIRQ

-925 APSAK
+925 TPNAK

-958 VILDLWE
+958 VILNLWE
-965 ARHQQ
+965 ARHQH

-984 GRTHSQPP
+984 GRTHTKLSNIKESQLD
-992 EPPEPELEEPDF
+992 EADF